1 MRPQS
6 REVLTERIIRE
17 RLRRTGAFVQ
27 RLRQTRPDLDE
38 LRAVAIAQHY
48 SSPAQLHT
56 WLVDV
61 TSNPFAALYF
71 ASSGAENGDIGIV
84 ESICVQDWN

>member
-1 MRPQS
+1 M
-6 REVLTERIIRE
+6 
-17 RLRRTGAFVQ
+17 
-27 RLRQTRPDLDE
+27 
-38 LRAVAIAQHY
+38 AIAQHY